1 VVSYSYDLP
10 FGRSAKGAAKL
21 LMEGWQLV
29 GIHSF
34 NTGTPYTVHASSDF
48 SNAGGDTRP
57 DRIAG
62 VSIIPAGGQNRQL
75 WFNPAAFQNPLPG
88 FWGNAGRNILSG
100 PGMVSIDFSLFKT
113 FVITERWKVQFRS
126 EFFNLPNHP
135 NFRGLDTTYDD
146 TAAGQLTSAQPG
158 RQVQFALKLLF

>member
-1 VVSYSYDLP
+1 
-10 FGRSAKGAAKL
+10 
-21 LMEGWQLV
+21 M
-29 GIHSF
+29 
-34 NTGTPYTVHASSDF
+34 
-48 SNAGGDTRP
+48 
-57 DRIAG
+57 
-62 VSIIPAGGQNRQL
+62 PAGGQNRQM
-75 WFNPAAFQNPLPG
+75 WFNPAAFQNPAPG

-100 PGMVSIDFSLFKT
+100 PGTVSIDLSLFKT

-146 TAAGQLTSAQPG
+146 PSAGELTSAQPG